1 MTVKELMKLLKEMPK
16 EKHLFEVVV
25 AKDAEGNGFSPL
37 TEMTFE
43 DYVPE
48 NSYSGE
54 LGSGKNNSVVLWP
67 TN

>member
-1 MTVKELMKLLKEMPK
+1 MTVKELMSLLKEMPK
-16 EKHLFEVVV
+16 ENHLFEVIV

-37 TEMTFE
+37 TEMTVE
-43 DYVPE
+43 KYVPE

-54 LGSGKNNSVVLWP
+54 LGSGKKNSVVMWP